1 MKKKKYRPKLKSTAL
16 DRRQRTGKKLLSP
29 FSRVQ
34 NLVNWTSWTNDRLPN
49 ILWACVLAG
58 SLDRDHYLALFR
70 EIATSARYALED
82 EDHASLCHNFLST
95 LDQDAFDRI
104 FSPLASDDG
113 AAPLAQCLTLID
125 RLPDVEH
132 WRRLFPHTAPSTE
145 LWDTL
150 ARGVFHCIDHQSQAA
165 TDVRW
170 LKVVF
175 LAISGKLLLPGDPE
189 SPREDDLVEELRLYP
204 DHGDMRKVRPTIR
217 AIEMTL
223 GPMEV
228 GSEKGEAIPGFD
240 SEATWNE
247 LFQKTDCVLGT
258 HSAPLAEDRKA
269 LVDELTTTIDQII
282 DHFLASISTTG
293 VDARMDASFGIALYA
308 LTLTFELAH
317 SPGRIFASGRILL
330 RTIAECLI
338 TLTYLRVGDNPTL
351 WRQFRNYGVGQTGL
365 AFLKTS
371 GLDDVPD
378 YLDMAKLE
386 MVANEDTWLE
396 YQDIDF
402 GAWANKNL
410 RAMSEEAGV
419 KDVYDRYYDWPSGF
433 VHGNWG
439 SIRDA
444 AFTTC
449 LNPLHRFHRVPRPLQ
464 PMPSVLVD
472 CCKLC
477 NRTLDEL
484 NGLYPAFRTRIQ
496 WHKT

>member
-1 MKKKKYRPKLKSTAL
+1 MKKKKHRRNIESTTL
-16 DRRQRTGKKLLSP
+16 DRRQRKGKKLPSP
-29 FSRVQ
+29 FSKVQ
-34 NLVNWTSWTNDRLPN
+34 NSVNWTSWAYDRLPN

-58 SLDRDHYLALFR
+58 SLDRDRYLALFR
-70 EIATSARYALED
+70 KIAISARYTLED
-82 EDHASLCHNFLST
+82 EDYASLCHNFLST
-95 LDQDAFDRI
+95 LDEDTFDEI
-104 FSPLASDDG
+104 FSPLTTDSG
-113 AAPLAQCLTLID
+113 TAPLAQCLTLID
-125 RLPDVEH
+125 GLPDIKH
-132 WRRLFPHTAPSTE
+132 WRRLFPNTAPSAE

-150 ARGVFHCIDHQSQAA
+150 ARGVLHCIDHQSQEA

-175 LAISGKLLLPGDPE
+175 LAISGQLLLPGDPD
-189 SPREDDLVEELRLYP
+189 SPREDNLVEELRLYP
-204 DHGDMRKVRPTIR
+204 DHGDMREVRPTIR

-228 GSEKGEAIPGFD
+228 GPEKGEHIPDFD
-240 SEATWNE
+240 SEVIWNE
-247 LFQKTDCVLGT
+247 LFRKTECVLGT
-258 HSAPLAEDRKA
+258 HPAPPAEDRKD
-269 LVDELTTTIDQII
+269 LVAELTTIIDQLI
-282 DHFLASISTTG
+282 DHFLDSISTTG

-317 SPGRIFASGRILL
+317 SPGRIFSSGRILL
-330 RTIAECLI
+330 RTITECLI
-338 TLTYLRVGDNPTL
+338 ILTYLRVRDNPTL
-351 WRQFRNYGVGQTGL
+351 WRQYRNYGVGQTGL

-371 GLDDVPD
+371 GLGDVPD
-378 YLDMAKLE
+378 YLDMAKLKAL
-386 MVANEDTWLE
+386 ANEDTWLE

-439 SIRDA
+439 AIRDA

-477 NRTLDEL
+477 NRMLDEL
-484 NGLYPAFRTRIQ
+484 NGLYPGFPTRIQ